1 MKVII
6 DAAIDAWRVQ
16 LQAYVSSRVMGRSRH
31 AWHLEHWGAITWS
44 EEQPEVLGLRQEYIR
59 APADAK
65 YLWEMGSSEDN
76 WAASFF
82 CTTVPTSQLR
92 WVLAQVA
99 HQQAWAASVD
109 YKEVQF

>member
-16 LQAYVSSRVMGRSRH
+16 LKAYVASRVMGTSRH

-65 YLWEMGSSEDN
+65 YLWEIGSGED
-76 WAASFF
+76 F
-82 CTTVPTSQLR
+82 TTVPTSQLR